1 MTGVEIGILDH
12 IQGIRGSLKPSL
24 QAVADQ
30 VLDRPELARRM
41 SVKEL
46 ALAYSVSEASVSRF
60 VRSIGIKSFRDF
72 QLRLAEE
79 RVGEAKGRETQSDEG
94 SLYESIG
101 REDSTASILH
111 KVAHR
116 TSDVARACLST
127 LDPVA
132 LDRAAAL
139 IHNASALYV
148 FAAGLSDLACDN
160 AVIRFSRIGI
170 PVVSTSDHNTQQ
182 LMASALTKRAVAL
195 GISDSGR
202 TTHTVS
208 ALAEAQAAG
217 AGTIAVTSFGES
229 PLARIADV
237 TLVTPTGYASPG
249 NEPLH
254 ESMLSKFGQLI
265 AIDALYSVV
274 AVSDYDRSVS
284 SVRRGDRFI
293 QRSRSNRQMNGKG

>member
-1 MTGVEIGILDH
+1 MEIGILDH
-12 IQGIRGSLKPSL
+12 IHGIRGSLKPSL

-30 VLDRPELARRM
+30 VLDRPALARRM
-41 SVKEL
+41 GVKEL
-46 ALAYSVSEASVSRF
+46 AVAYNVSEASVSRF

-79 RVGEAKGRETQSDEG
+79 RVGETKGRDIQSDEG

-101 REDSTASILH
+101 RGDSPASILH
-111 KVAHR
+111 KVVHR

-127 LDPVA
+127 LDPETLA
-132 LDRAAAL
+132 RAAAL
-139 IHNASALYV
+139 IRDGNALYV

-182 LMASALTKRAVAL
+182 LMASALTDRSVAI

-208 ALAEAQAAG
+208 ALSQAQAAG
-217 AGTIAVTSFGES
+217 ASTIAVTSFSDS
-229 PLARIADV
+229 PLARLADV
-237 TLVTPTGYASPG
+237 TLITPTGYAPSG

-274 AVSDYDRSVS
+274 AVANYDRSVDA
-284 SVRRGDRFI
+284 VHRGDRFI
-293 QRSRSNRQMNGKG
+293 QKSRSNRQSNDKS